1 MRAVDLRGLSRGGS
15 VGSSHHR
22 ARLQRRVGGSH
33 RARGVVSCSVG
44 TEAKV
49 QQQVPQQMPLS
60 HTGPAPGASSRTL
73 KAFNQSGG
81 QSRYLSEKSAIV
93 AIGLSIHRTPVE
105 IREKLAVPEAEFAQ
119 AVTDLSSCPHIEEAA
134 VLSTCNR
141 MEVYVMALSWHR
153 GVAEVLDW
161 MCKASGL
168 AKEQIEPYLFVL
180 RDDQATYH
188 LLRVSSGLDSLVLG
202 EGQILAQVKSVFQ
215 NGQGVDGFGRN
226 LNGLFNRAVIAGKRV
241 RSETEI
247 SKGAV
252 SVSSAAV
259 ELVDM
264 KMPEGKSVADAKL
277 CIIGAGTMSRLLVKH
292 AISKGVTSF
301 VLLNRSL
308 PRAEQLAADF
318 PAATFDI
325 HLMDDL
331 LECTAA
337 SDVVFT
343 STGSEDLL
351 YTKDMVADLDEC
363 SLPERMYVDI
373 SVPRNVCPSLA
384 ELEDAR
390 VFNVDD
396 LKEVVAANKEARA
409 RKAKEAEYII
419 LDERQQFNAWRD
431 SLQTVPTIKRLRSKA
446 EAIRVGEL
454 DKTLNK
460 LGDLSKKE
468 RKAVEELSRSIV
480 NKLLHGPMQG
490 LRVNEGSDVEA
501 VRETIDNMH
510 ALERMFDL
518 KAVEEAE
525 LRQKM
530 EQKKK

>member
-1 MRAVDLRGLSRGGS
+1 
-15 VGSSHHR
+15 
-22 ARLQRRVGGSH
+22 
-33 RARGVVSCSVG
+33 
-44 TEAKV
+44 
-49 QQQVPQQMPLS
+49 
-60 HTGPAPGASSRTL
+60 
-73 KAFNQSGG
+73 
-81 QSRYLSEKSAIV
+81 
-93 AIGLSIHRTPVE
+93 
-105 IREKLAVPEAEFAQ
+105 
-119 AVTDLSSCPHIEEAA
+119 
-134 VLSTCNR
+134 
-141 MEVYVMALSWHR
+141 
-153 GVAEVLDW
+153 
-161 MCKASGL
+161 
-168 AKEQIEPYLFVL
+168 
-180 RDDQATYH
+180 
-188 LLRVSSGLDSLVLG
+188 
-202 EGQILAQVKSVFQ
+202 
-215 NGQGVDGFGRN
+215 
-226 LNGLFNRAVIAGKRV
+226 
-241 RSETEI
+241 
-247 SKGAV
+247 
-252 SVSSAAV
+252 
-259 ELVDM
+259 
-264 KMPEGKSVADAKL
+264 
-277 CIIGAGTMSRLLVKH
+277 
-292 AISKGVTSF
+292 
-301 VLLNRSL
+301 
-308 PRAEQLAADF
+308 
-318 PAATFDI
+318 
-325 HLMDDL
+325 
-331 LECTAA
+331 
-337 SDVVFT
+337 
-343 STGSEDLL
+343 
-351 YTKDMVADLDEC
+351 MVADLDEC